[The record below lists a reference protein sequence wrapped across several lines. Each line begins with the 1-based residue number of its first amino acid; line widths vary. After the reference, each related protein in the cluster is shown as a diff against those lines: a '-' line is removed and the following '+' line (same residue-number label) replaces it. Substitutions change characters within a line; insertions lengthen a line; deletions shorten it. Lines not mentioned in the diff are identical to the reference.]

1 MSTRKAHSSVT
12 TEVNNGGSAINV
24 GTLASDSPMTKSLK
38 SSDDTVTVHGST
50 VSTVSADVRG
60 LTAGGAVLNTVASI
74 GELYESPKAGTQPTK
89 VSVHKLVSQKVPDTT
104 TRIRAGDFNMFGISA
119 QTSNFSTVP
128 SGVTTAFNETTSG
141 DTPIDQAVDG
151 GTGGRGELTFNL
163 GGAKPSGVDYEA
175 KNT

>member
-38 SSDDTVTVHGST
+38 SSDDTVTVFGST
-50 VSTVSADVRG
+50 VSTVSADVRAVSG
-60 LTAGGAVLNTVASI
+60 IGGAILNTVASI
-74 GELYESPKAGTQPTK
+74 GELYETPQPVK
-89 VSVHKLVSQKVPDTT
+89 NSVHKLVSQKIADTT
-104 TRIRAGDFNMFGISA
+104 TQIRAGKFNSFGISA
-119 QTSNFSTVP
+119 QTSNFSVVP

-151 GTGGRGELTFNL
+151 GANGTGELTFRT
-163 GGAKPSGVDYEA
+163 GAKNPTSVDYAE
-175 KNT
+175 KTT

>member
-38 SSDDTVTVHGST
+38 SSDDTVTVFGST
-50 VSTVSADVRG
+50 VSTVSADVRAVSG
-60 LTAGGAVLNTVASI
+60 IGGAILNTVASI
-74 GELYESPKAGTQPTK
+74 GELYETPQPVK
-89 VSVHKLVSQKVPDTT
+89 NSVHKLVSQKIADTT
-104 TRIRAGDFNMFGISA
+104 TQIRAGKFNSFGISA
-119 QTSNFSTVP
+119 QTSNFSVVP

-151 GTGGRGELTFNL
+151 GANGTGELTFRT
-163 GGAKPSGVDYEA
+163 GAKNPTSVDYAA
-175 KNT
+175 KTT